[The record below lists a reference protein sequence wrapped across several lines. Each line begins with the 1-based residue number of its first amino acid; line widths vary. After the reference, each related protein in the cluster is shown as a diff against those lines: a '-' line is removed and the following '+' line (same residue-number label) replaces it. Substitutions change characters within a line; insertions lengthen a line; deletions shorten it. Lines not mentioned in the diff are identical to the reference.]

1 MKISSWISIAAA
13 ATGALGAAIIW
24 LADTKQNEWILGVE
38 GRMLRLHNML
48 KHPSP
53 DREDDGKQKVAIQQE
68 MIKDGLHMI
77 GSGAWGKIGISL
89 IGIAFLLQ
97 MIATITEE

>member
-13 ATGALGAAIIW
+13 ATGALCAAIVW

-38 GRMLRLHNML
+38 G
-48 KHPSP
+48 PSP

-77 GSGAWGKIGISL
+77 GSGAWGKSE
-89 IGIAFLLQ
+89 FL
-97 MIATITEE
+97 